1 MNVHKMTHMRISA
14 APLFIIGKKLETTQM
29 FTNNET
35 DKLWYIYSYSGI
47 IDTHKWIAAT
57 YNTDECHRHDAE
69 WNIISFIWNLRKG
82 KTN

>member
-47 IDTHKWIAAT
+47 TDTHK
-57 YNTDECHRHDAE
+57 
-69 WNIISFIWNLRKG
+69 
-82 KTN
+82 